1 MPTNVPSER
10 PAALAVFAFQGG
22 PRYREE
28 LPVASPVVT
37 IGKGAQCDL
46 VLPDDSVSAVHA
58 RLEFDAGRWRLT
70 DLDSTNGTV
79 VEGVRLAP
87 GVPTPVH
94 AGMTVRFGG
103 VPMLFR
109 DVKDADPEAARAEYV
124 PPPAPTTLKV
134 ERRRAGFPVWA
145 LILILVVLAVI
156 ALFVFRR
163 GLTAQPAVHH
173 PAAVEQPADVRPA
186 AVATQAG
193 AAR

>member
-46 VLPDDSVSAVHA
+46 VLADDSVSAVHA
-58 RLEFDAGRWRLT
+58 RLEFDAGGWRLT
-70 DLDSTNGTV
+70 DLESTNGTA

-94 AGMTVRFGG
+94 PGMTVRFGG

-109 DVKDADPEAARAEYV
+109 DVKDADPETARAEYV
-124 PPPAPTTLKV
+124 PPPPPTTLKV
-134 ERRRAGFPVWA
+134 ERRRGFPVWA
-145 LILILVVLAVI
+145 LILILVILAVI

-163 GLTAQPAVHH
+163 GLTAQPAARSA
-173 PAAVEQPADVRPA
+173 AAVEQTTGPQPSAG
-186 AVATQAG
+186 ATQAG